1 MQISDDFIVV
11 FIEVYNIITSDPRL
25 QLESDVIIYLVL
37 SSIVVV
43 MALAV
48 LLVVFVVML
57 VILLLLLV
65 VFLLLL
71 APPLVLLFVVLVVL
85 VVMLVILGIDISATV
100 MAVVTAAI
108 AVCRHVVQ
116 PESIA
121 GQDIMYVS
129 VGIKAEIS
137 VLAHYIHCR
146 TPGIGQWGY
155 YGDRRNHEADQR
167 RLDGMSSH
175 GLTVLI
181 YNKTHHPLPRFRTY
195 RETAS
200 PRQRI
205 PIG

>member
-1 MQISDDFIVV
+1 MQIYDDIIVV

-25 QLESDVIIYLVL
+25 QLESDVIMYLAQ
-37 SSIVVV
+37 SSIVVAVV
-43 MALAV
+43 MALAM

-57 VILLLLLV
+57 VILLLFLV

-71 APPLVLLFVVLVVL
+71 APSLVLLLVVL
-85 VVMLVILGIDISATV
+85 VVMLIILGIDIPATV
-100 MAVVTAAI
+100 MTVVTSAV

-116 PESIA
+116 SEPVA
-121 GQDIMYVS
+121 GQDIMDIS
-129 VGIKAEIS
+129 VGIEAEIS

-146 TPGIGQWGY
+146 TAGIGQWGY

-181 YNKTHHPLPRFRTY
+181 YNKTRHPLPRFR
-195 RETAS
+195 
-200 PRQRI
+200 PR
-205 PIG
+205 

>member
-1 MQISDDFIVV
+1 MVG
-11 FIEVYNIITSDPRL
+11 TSDC
-25 QLESDVIIYLVL
+25 
-37 SSIVVV
+37 SIFVV

-57 VILLLLLV
+57 IILLLLLV

-85 VVMLVILGIDISATV
+85 VVMLVILGIDIPATV
-100 MAVVTAAI
+100 MAVVTSAV

-116 PESIA
+116 PESVA

-181 YNKTHHPLPRFRTY
+181 YNKTRHTLPRFR
-195 RETAS
+195 
-200 PRQRI
+200 PRYPNNSECEPRRKT
-205 PIG
+205 PIVSVVSSIHRLIHGFDT

>member
-1 MQISDDFIVV
+1 M
-11 FIEVYNIITSDPRL
+11 
-25 QLESDVIIYLVL
+25 YLVL
-37 SSIVVV
+37 SSIVAV

-48 LLVVFVVML
+48 LLIVFVVML

-71 APPLVLLFVVLVVL
+71 APALVLLLVVL
-85 VVMLVILGIDISATV
+85 VVMLVILGIDIPATV
-100 MAVVTAAI
+100 MTVVTSAV

-116 PESIA
+116 SEPVA
-121 GQDIMYVS
+121 GQDIMDIS

-181 YNKTHHPLPRFRTY
+181 YNKTHHPLPRFRPRYPNNSECEPRRKTPIVSVVSSIHI
-195 RETAS
+195 RRKS
-200 PRQRI
+200 PSTWHSI
-205 PIG
+205 HPL

>member
-1 MQISDDFIVV
+1 
-11 FIEVYNIITSDPRL
+11 
-25 QLESDVIIYLVL
+25 
-37 SSIVVV
+37 

-85 VVMLVILGIDISATV
+85 VVLVVMLVILGIDIPATV
-100 MAVVTAAI
+100 MAVVTSAV

-116 PESIA
+116 SESIA